1 MFKNIGL
8 SYSDECGVMILTI
21 FVFNKINCMKHLL
34 LIITT
39 FALTVSSS
47 FAQLRLPN
55 VLSDNMILQ
64 QGKNVCIWG
73 ESPARTKVTIE
84 FQKQKKTVTSDH
96 IGRWSVLLDTLNA
109 TSIPIKMT
117 IRCGKEK
124 IVLNNILV
132 GEVWL
137 ASGQSNMEYS
147 MNNHPKHPK
156 PKRGDRDYLYKAY
169 STADNQ
175 LIRVLH
181 VRKELTDTLPT
192 DGWKVLSQESLAPIS
207 AAAYF
212 FADSLSKKLNVPV
225 GIISSAWGGTPI
237 EAWTSV
243 EAYENSPIFENKVSY
258 NRLDGVDIAKR
269 FDSMIAPIVPYTL
282 RGFLWYQGEQNVVQG
297 DTDIYTD
304 KMALLI
310 DDWRG
315 LWKDENM
322 PFYFVQLAPYCY
334 SQRRNDAKAKTWEAL
349 PMFWQAQ
356 EACLKINNTGMVVTT
371 DLIDKT
377 TEIHPSYKW
386 IVGRRLARLAL
397 AKTYGYEDILY
408 SGPTFKS
415 VSFKGG
421 EAIIEMENV
430 GQGLQTNDGKSP
442 SWFQMA
448 DKSGRFFNAE
458 AKIIAPNKIS
468 VRCKRYDKPLYV
480 RFAWDELASPN
491 LFNSEGL
498 PAVPFGAKMR

>member
-1 MFKNIGL
+1 MKKL
-8 SYSDECGVMILTI
+8 LT
-21 FVFNKINCMKHLL
+21 LL
-34 LIITT
+34 TSL
-39 FALTVSSS
+39 ALTVTGIH
-47 FAQLRLPN
+47 AQIKLPK
-55 VLSDNMILQ
+55 VLTDNMVLQ
-64 QGKNVCIWG
+64 SGKEVRIWG
-73 ESPARTKVTIE
+73 EAPVGAKVQVE
-84 FQKQKKTVTSDH
+84 FQKQKKSVYADH
-96 IGRWSVLLDTLNA
+96 IGRWTIILDTLKVSA
-109 TSIPIKMT
+109 TPSEMV

-124 IVLNNILV
+124 EILSNILV

-243 EAYENSPIFENKVSY
+243 EAYENSPVFENKVSY
-258 NRLDGVDIAKR
+258 NRLDGVSIAKR
-269 FDSMIAPIVPYTL
+269 FDCMIAPIVPYTM

-386 IVGRRLARLAL
+386 VVGRRLARLAL
-397 AKTYGYEDILY
+397 AKTYGYTDILCY
-408 SGPTFKS
+408 GPTFKS
-415 VSFKGG
+415 VSFQGG

-430 GQGLQTNDGKSP
+430 GEGLQTNDGKSP
-442 SWFQMA
+442 GWFQMA
-448 DKSGRFFNAE
+448 DKSGRFFDAE

-480 RFAWDELASPN
+480 RYAWDELASPN

-498 PAVPFGAKMR
+498 PAVPFGAKMK